1 MIKKNSFIQLLVVMF
16 LICGGTAF
24 AQKTYNFTSVPNDP
38 LKTRIY
44 TLDNGLKVFM
54 TVYKDAPRI
63 QTAIAV
69 KTGSKY
75 DPHNNTG
82 LSHYLEHMMFKGTS
96 KFGTSDLPKKTT
108 VK

>member
-1 MIKKNSFIQLLVVMF
+1 MIKKNPFIQLLVVMF

-54 TVYKDAPRI
+54 TVYKMLPVFRRLLPLKPEA
-63 QTAIAV
+63 
-69 KTGSKY
+69 
-75 DPHNNTG
+75 NTIR
-82 LSHYLEHMMFKGTS
+82 
-96 KFGTSDLPKKTT
+96 TT
-108 VK
+108 IPDYHTTLNT